1 MKNRDKIID
10 EASSKFSINKQLVVK
25 YVDKLDLICKGFFE
39 NKVIHKHKTSL
50 SLRGNFET
58 IDVPF
63 DDIKVTEMLE
73 YVLNNLY
80 GINTYIRRGEHV
92 YDDCVNP
99 LYQNKEY
106 YYQIVLLY

>member
-39 NKVIHKHKTSL
+39 NK
-50 SLRGNFET
+50 
-58 IDVPF
+58 
-63 DDIKVTEMLE
+63 
-73 YVLNNLY
+73 
-80 GINTYIRRGEHV
+80 
-92 YDDCVNP
+92 
-99 LYQNKEY
+99 EY

>member
-10 EASSKFSINKQLVVK
+10 EASSKFSINRQLVVK
-25 YVDKLDLICKGFFE
+25 YIDKLDLICEGFFA
-39 NKVIHKHKTSL
+39 NQVTYRHKTSP
-50 SLRGNFET
+50 SLRGNFEI

-80 GINTYIRRGEHV
+80 GINTYIRRGEYV
-92 YDDCVNP
+92 YDNCVNP

-106 YYQIVLLY
+106 YYQIALLY